1 MKSELRI
8 PLCGLFLLANL
19 LFCHAHDN
27 VTMHPLISDSAAK
40 SSTGLPDFL
49 TECFGYSLGQ
59 TNLSYSDPD
68 GAKGGKSPLEWI
80 KAGSQYE
87 DVPWIRGNNHFYD
100 PTKKPAIGLTD
111 GVNLGGQPSFIWA
124 TVETNAFWWQHSYTW
139 LKARSFELNALTNS
153 CKSGRETNLAAMLFY
168 LGHVIHLNQDLTV
181 PAHVRNDNHGVN
193 AANGPFA
200 ALVM

>member
-59 TNLSYSDPD
+59 INLSYSDPD

-100 PTKKPAIGLTD
+100 PTKKP
-111 GVNLGGQPSFIWA
+111 A